1 MPRWGPRRT
10 VTALFPFRRNWAVAE
25 SRAETARDDR
35 TSWQERMGLT
45 VEEALELP
53 GLAGTTVAAGASGLG
68 RVVRHMVVDDPADP
82 LAAAGPDVL
91 VVLGAR
97 LPPAD
102 PANCRALVE
111 RLDSMG
117 TAALAFRR
125 TEGPAPGA
133 RRGARRGRP
142 PRAPVLALPRA
153 RAASTRSSPRCSA
166 PSSPSRARR
175 SRSPPAWTTSSWRS
189 RSPAAGW
196 PRSPQRLA
204 VMLDGAAVLG
214 LGPDREVV
222 TSAGPPDDVAEIS
235 DWLWLLDAAA
245 DDALAELTPSRRLSG
260 VRADQTVVTPA
271 DVLAD
276 ADLSPADGI
285 LLVPGH
291 HELPGGVG
299 EYAVAPIMAGDQ
311 RHGWLVAVHRH
322 GAMMLGAG
330 GVLERAA
337 VIAAL
342 SVIRLQAVH
351 SVELRFQGDLVR
363 RLVGGSVGH
372 TERTLAYTRS
382 FGWRLDGPVAVLVTA
397 TETVA
402 DAQPP
407 TRPRPSTSS
416 TGWPTAGGPRWSR
429 RSPARPSPGWPPRSS
444 PCCRWTAARPRRSP
458 RWSPAVTSRVNG
470 RLRRVGRLLGTGI
483 GRPAESLS
491 ALAEAHR
498 QAQRAL
504 GVGQEIHGG
513 TAVTHFD
520 QLGVFRLLSL
530 IPDSTELRSYVDEV
544 LGPLADAG
552 RRRLRRPARDPAGAA
567 GDQPQRRRVGPPAAL
582 PLQHDA
588 LPDRQAGADARPVH
602 HGPDAAAEP
611 AARPARGPHAGPRPA
626 APAAGRGRVHRRRRT
641 TASTSPALN
650 GRGMTPT
657 SPRSSRAWPTCSA
670 AGGRRRPGPVLP
682 RHLPAHDAGGRRRR
696 STRRPFEDAGLGGA
710 LGRRLRRPLPDAP
723 RGPPG
728 ATRAAAAEPWR
739 LAFGADP
746 WLPPEAHVL
755 LGHER
760 AHQLR
765 PAAVAGPR

>member
-1 MPRWGPRRT
+1 M
-10 VTALFPFRRNWAVAE
+10 VTKRHAAYATSTHRNGSIPFRRNWAVAE
-25 SRAETARDDR
+25 SRAEPARDDR

-45 VEEALELP
+45 VEEALQLP
-53 GLAGTTVAAGASGLG
+53 ALAGTSIAAGASGIG

-82 LAAAGPDVL
+82 LAGAGTDVL

-102 PANCRALVE
+102 AANCRALVE

-117 TAALAFRR
+117 TSALAYRR
-125 TEGPAPGA
+125 SEGPAPVPGEILA
-133 RRGARRGRP
+133 EADRRGL
-142 PRAPVLALPRA
+142 PVLALPAGVRLDEVLSEVLGTVVSKQSQA
-153 RAASTRSSPRCSA
+153 LALSSRMDDEFTGVA
-166 PSSPSRARR
+166 LRGGGLAEV
-175 SRSPPAWTTSSWRS
+175 A
-189 RSPAAGW
+189 
-196 PRSPQRLA
+196 QRLA
-204 VMLDGAAVLG
+204 VMLEGVAVLG

-222 TSAGPPDDVAEIS
+222 VSSGPPEEVEEIS

-245 DDALAELTPSRRLSG
+245 DDALAELAPSRRVSG

-271 DVLAD
+271 NVLGD

-299 EYAVAPIMAGDQ
+299 EYAVAPIMAGEQ
-311 RHGWLVAVHRH
+311 RHGWLVAVHRT

-402 DAQPP
+402 DAAADP
-407 TRPRPSTSS
+407 TKALDVLDRLAD
-416 TGWPTAGGPRWSR
+416 GWRAALEPEVAG
-429 RSPARPSPGWPPRSS
+429 
-444 PCCRWTAARPRRSP
+444 AAVAGLATEIVTLLPLDGRTPEEVSALVA
-458 RWSPAVTSRVNG
+458 AVTSRVNG

-483 GRPAESLS
+483 GRPASSLS

-513 TAVTHFD
+513 SSVTHFD

-530 IPDSTELRSYVDEV
+530 IPDSTELRTYVDEV
-544 LGPLADAG
+544 LGSLADAADPDSADL
-552 RRRLRRPARDPAGAA
+552 RETLRVLLETNLNVAESARRLHFHYNTMRYRIGKLERMLGPFTTDPTLRLNLLLALHAARMRGL
-567 GDQPQRRRVGPPAAL
+567 DQPHRPPVEAGLAL
-582 PLQHDA
+582 P
-588 LPDRQAGADARPVH
+588 AD
-602 HGPDAAAEP
+602 D
-611 AARPARGPHAGPRPA
+611 
-626 APAAGRGRVHRRRRT
+626 
-641 TASTSPALN
+641 
-650 GRGMTPT
+650 
-657 SPRSSRAWPTCSA
+657 
-670 AGGRRRPGPVLP
+670 
-682 RHLPAHDAGGRRRR
+682 
-696 STRRPFEDAGLGGA
+696 GLDS
-710 LGRRLRRPLPDAP
+710 L
-723 RGPPG
+723 
-728 ATRAAAAEPWR
+728 
-739 LAFGADP
+739 
-746 WLPPEAHVL
+746 V
-755 LGHER
+755 
-760 AHQLR
+760 
-765 PAAVAGPR
+765 

>member
-1 MPRWGPRRT
+1 MATWTATEGGRV
-10 VTALFPFRRNWAVAE
+10 VTQGDASLVASTHRNGSVPFRRNWAVAE
-25 SRAETARDDR
+25 SRPETRRDDR

-45 VEEALELP
+45 IEEALQLP
-53 GLAGTTVAAGASGLG
+53 GLAGTSVAAGATGLG
-68 RVVRHMVVDDPADP
+68 RVVRHMVVDDPTDP

-102 PANCRALVE
+102 AANCRALVE

-125 TEGPAPGA
+125 TEGPAPVPGEVLA
-133 RRGARRGRP
+133 EADRRGL
-142 PRAPVLALPRA
+142 PVLAL
-153 RAASTRSSPRCSA
+153 A
-166 PSSPSRARR
+166 PGVRLDEVVSEVLGTVVTKQSQALALTSRMDDEFMEVALTGGGL
-175 SRSPPAWTTSSWRS
+175 AEV
-189 RSPAAGW
+189 AH
-196 PRSPQRLA
+196 RLA

-214 LGPDREVV
+214 LGPDRDIV
-222 TSAGPPDDVAEIS
+222 TSAGPEEDVAEIS

-311 RHGWLVAVHRH
+311 RHGWLVAVHRT

-402 DAQPP
+402 DATADP
-407 TRPRPSTSS
+407 TRALDVLDRLAD
-416 TGWPTAGGPRWSR
+416 GWRAALETEVAG
-429 RSPARPSPGWPPRSS
+429 
-444 PCCRWTAARPRRSP
+444 AAVAGLASEIVTLLPLDGRTPEEVSALV
-458 RWSPAVTSRVNG
+458 SAVTSRVNG

-504 GVGQEIHGG
+504 GVGEEIHGSA
-513 TAVTHFD
+513 TVTHFD

-544 LGPLADAG
+544 LGPLADAADPDSADL
-552 RRRLRRPARDPAGAA
+552 RETLRVLLETNLNVAESARRLHFHYNTMRYRIGKLERMLGPFTSDPALRLNLLLALHAA
-567 GDQPQRRRVGPPAAL
+567 RMRGLDQPHRPP
-582 PLQHDA
+582 
-588 LPDRQAGADARPVH
+588 V
-602 HGPDAAAEP
+602 
-611 AARPARGPHAGPRPA
+611 
-626 APAAGRGRVHRRRRT
+626 
-641 TASTSPALN
+641 
-650 GRGMTPT
+650 
-657 SPRSSRAWPTCSA
+657 
-670 AGGRRRPGPVLP
+670 
-682 RHLPAHDAGGRRRR
+682 
-696 STRRPFEDAGLGGA
+696 DAGLM
-710 LGRRLRRPLPDAP
+710 LPDEGLDA
-723 RGPPG
+723 
-728 ATRAAAAEPWR
+728 
-739 LAFGADP
+739 LI
-746 WLPPEAHVL
+746 
-755 LGHER
+755 
-760 AHQLR
+760 
-765 PAAVAGPR
+765 

>member
-1 MPRWGPRRT
+1 MATERGCR
-10 VTALFPFRRNWAVAE
+10 VTPSDASLTAATLRSGSLPFRRESGGARATIPHLAE
-25 SRAETARDDR
+25 DR
-35 TSWQERMGLT
+35 TSWQERAGLT
-45 VEEALELP
+45 LDEALALP
-53 GLAGTTVAAGASGLG
+53 ALTGAVLVAGAESAE

-82 LAAAGPDVL
+82 LAGAGPDVL

-117 TAALAFRR
+117 TAPLAYRR
-125 TEGPAPGA
+125 TDGPAPVPGEVLA
-133 RRGARRGRP
+133 EADRRGF
-142 PRAPVLALPRA
+142 PVLAMPAGIRLDELVSEVLGTVVSKQGEALTLSA
-153 RAASTRSSPRCSA
+153 RMDDEFIGVALMGGGLAEVA
-166 PSSPSRARR
+166 
-175 SRSPPAWTTSSWRS
+175 
-189 RSPAAGW
+189 
-196 PRSPQRLA
+196 QRLA

-222 TSAGPPDDVAEIS
+222 TSAGPRDDVEEIS

-299 EYAVAPIMAGDQ
+299 GYAVAPIMAGDQ
-311 RHGWLVAVHRH
+311 RHGWLVAVHRT

-402 DAQPP
+402 DAAADP
-407 TRPRPSTSS
+407 TKALDVLDRLAD
-416 TGWPTAGGPRWSR
+416 GWRAALEPEVAGAAVAGLATEIVTLLPLDGRTPEELSALVTAVS
-429 RSPARPSPGWPPRSS
+429 
-444 PCCRWTAARPRRSP
+444 
-458 RWSPAVTSRVNG
+458 SRVNG
-470 RLRRVGRLLGTGI
+470 RLRRVGRVLGTGI

-491 ALAEAHR
+491 ALQEAHR

-504 GVGQEIHGG
+504 GVGQEIHG
-513 TAVTHFD
+513 ASVTHFD

-552 RRRLRRPARDPAGAA
+552 DADSADLRETLRVLLETNLNVAESARRLHFHYNTMRYRIGKLERMLGPFTTDPTLRLNLLLALHAARMRGL
-567 GDQPQRRRVGPPAAL
+567 DQPHRPPIESGLAAPPDEGL
-582 PLQHDA
+582 DA
-588 LPDRQAGADARPVH
+588 LV
-602 HGPDAAAEP
+602 
-611 AARPARGPHAGPRPA
+611 
-626 APAAGRGRVHRRRRT
+626 
-641 TASTSPALN
+641 
-650 GRGMTPT
+650 
-657 SPRSSRAWPTCSA
+657 
-670 AGGRRRPGPVLP
+670 
-682 RHLPAHDAGGRRRR
+682 
-696 STRRPFEDAGLGGA
+696 
-710 LGRRLRRPLPDAP
+710 
-723 RGPPG
+723 
-728 ATRAAAAEPWR
+728 
-739 LAFGADP
+739 
-746 WLPPEAHVL
+746 
-755 LGHER
+755 
-760 AHQLR
+760 
-765 PAAVAGPR
+765 

>member
-1 MPRWGPRRT
+1 
-10 VTALFPFRRNWAVAE
+10 
-25 SRAETARDDR
+25 
-35 TSWQERMGLT
+35 MGLT

-68 RVVRHMVVDDPADP
+68 RVVRHMVVDNPADP

-102 PANCRALVE
+102 PANYRALVE
-111 RLDSMG
+111 RLDSAG
-117 TAALAFRR
+117 TSALAFRR
-125 TEGPAPGA
+125 TEGPAPVPGEVLA
-133 RRGARRGRP
+133 EAERRGL
-142 PRAPVLALPRA
+142 PVLALPPHVRMDEVVSEVLGTVVTKQGQA
-153 RAASTRSSPRCSA
+153 LALT
-166 PSSPSRARR
+166 SRMDDEFMEVALTGGGL
-175 SRSPPAWTTSSWRS
+175 AEV
-189 RSPAAGW
+189 A
-196 PRSPQRLA
+196 QRLA
-204 VMLDGAAVLG
+204 VMLEGTAVLG

-222 TSAGPPDDVAEIS
+222 TSAGPADDVAEIS

-402 DAQPP
+402 DAAADPTKALDVLDRLADGWRAALGPEGAGAAVAGLAPQGGAPP
-407 TRPRPSTSS
+407 PLGGRTPRGPS
-416 TGWPTAGGPRWSR
+416 GRAALEPEVAG
-429 RSPARPSPGWPPRSS
+429 
-444 PCCRWTAARPRRSP
+444 AAVAGLATEIVTLLPLDGRTPEELSGLV
-458 RWSPAVTSRVNG
+458 SAVTSRVNG

-483 GRPAESLS
+483 GRPADSLS
-491 ALAEAHR
+491 ALVEAHR

-513 TAVTHFD
+513 SAVTHFD

-530 IPDSTELRSYVDEV
+530 IPDSTELRTYVDEV
-544 LGPLADAG
+544 LGPLADAADPDSADL
-552 RRRLRRPARDPAGAA
+552 RETLRVLLETNLNVAESARRLHFHYNTMRYRIGKLERLLGPFTTDPTLRLNLLLALHAARMRGL
-567 GDQPQRRRVGPPAAL
+567 DQPHRPPI
-582 PLQHDA
+582 
-588 LPDRQAGADARPVH
+588 
-602 HGPDAAAEP
+602 E
-611 AARPARGPHAGPRPA
+611 
-626 APAAGRGRVHRRRRT
+626 
-641 TASTSPALN
+641 
-650 GRGMTPT
+650 
-657 SPRSSRAWPTCSA
+657 
-670 AGGRRRPGPVLP
+670 
-682 RHLPAHDAGGRRRR
+682 
-696 STRRPFEDAGLGGA
+696 AGLA
-710 LGRRLRRPLPDAP
+710 PPPDD
-723 RGPPG
+723 G
-728 ATRAAAAEPWR
+728 
-739 LAFGADP
+739 LDS
-746 WLPPEAHVL
+746 L
-755 LGHER
+755 L
-760 AHQLR
+760 
-765 PAAVAGPR
+765 